1 MKKIL
6 ILILAVMLLI
16 PAALAEDLSS
26 LSDEELL
33 NLQKQVEEELI
44 RRNLYPLADDVPVDS
59 ENIALF
65 ERLDS
70 FLSFW
75 AASDY
80 PNMLDYCVSDWK
92 NQTEAPQTELL
103 RILSNRTPLHFEN
116 VVLSGSPKDTE
127 RTASIILT
135 IDKHNGHAPQVYF
148 FDIIM
153 KQEEDGLWYV
163 DPRSLQS
170 HEEDVIEP
178 GLTPVPAEADAD
190 DILLYFNAENG
201 QKYHLDPNCK
211 TVHPNYLPLT
221 DSFPFADVCDPK
233 YADLQPCMICGA
245 PVRPEAVSSAE

>member
-6 ILILAVMLLI
+6 VLILAVMLLV

-33 NLQKQVEEELI
+33 NLQRQVEDELI
-44 RRNLYPLADDVPVDS
+44 RRNLYPLSDVLVDS
-59 ENIALF
+59 ANDELF
-65 ERLDS
+65 ERLYS

-80 PNMLDYCVSDWK
+80 PHMLDYCASDWK
-92 NQTEAPQTELL
+92 DQTEDPQTELL
-103 RILSNRTPLHFEN
+103 RILSNRTPLHYEN

-127 RTASIILT
+127 RTASVILT

-148 FDIIM
+148 VEIIM
-153 KQEEDGLWYV
+153 KQEEDCLWYV

-170 HEEDVIEP
+170 HEEEVIEP
-178 GLTPVPAEADAD
+178 DLTPVPSAADAD

-211 TVHPNYLPLT
+211 VVNPNFLPMT
-221 DSFPFADVCDPK
+221 DSFPFAEVCDPK
-233 YADLQPCMICGA
+233 YADLQPCEICGA
-245 PVRPEAVSSAE
+245 PARPENISSAE

>member
-92 NQTEAPQTELL
+92 NQTEDPQTELL

-170 HEEDVIEP
+170 HEEDVADP
-178 GLTPVPAEADAD
+178 DPTPVPAEADAD

-211 TVHPNYLPLT
+211 STHAKYLPMKGHFTYGEINNDKYKNL
-221 DSFPFADVCDPK
+221 SPCNVC
-233 YADLQPCMICGA
+233 AA
-245 PVRPEAVSSAE
+245 PLRP

>member
-33 NLQKQVEEELI
+33 KLHSRVSDELE
-44 RRNLYPLADDVPVDS
+44 RRFLFFSTEATS
-59 ENIALF
+59 EA
-65 ERLDS
+65 S
-70 FLSFW
+70 FSDATASFCAFMKYW
-75 AASDY
+75 TLSDY
-80 PNMLDYCVSDWK
+80 QSMLFFCSSDWK
-92 NQTEAPQTELL
+92 NRMENPEAELF
-103 RILSNRTPLHFEN
+103 RILAYRTPVTCEILD
-116 VVLSGSPKDTE
+116 LSGNSRDTE
-127 RTASIILT
+127 RVLTANVSI
-135 IDKHNGHAPQVYF
+135 DRNNGRGVRSYL
-148 FDIIM
+148 IEVIM
-153 KQEEDGLWYV
+153 KREEDGLWYV

-170 HEEDVIEP
+170 HEEDVADP
-178 GLTPVPAEADAD
+178 DPTPVPAEADAD

-221 DSFPFADVCDPK
+221 DSFPFAEVCDPK